1 MVRVFVLA
9 GTPGTGKKSI
19 GAKLAERCGVLVL
32 NLSSLAVERG
42 LIAAYDQE
50 RNSYIINEE
59 KVVDFIKNY
68 VPGLTCDVVFKTHYP
83 EVIPRD
89 LVHAVFLLRTHPL
102 VLEER
107 LLKRGW
113 SRRKVNE
120 NVMAEIL
127 GVVAYNAV
135 EAFGAEKVF
144 EFDSTSTNV
153 EDIAER
159 ICGIIRG
166 EISVEPG
173 VKIDWLLQ
181 LPFDVVKRFEDYEG
195 SSD

>member
-1 MVRVFVLA
+1 VVRVFVLA

-19 GAKLAERCGVLVL
+19 GTKLAERCGVLVL
-32 NLSSLAVERG
+32 NLSSLVVERG

-50 RNSYIINEE
+50 RNSYIVNEE

-68 VPGLTCDVVFKTHYP
+68 VSRLTCDVVFETHYP

-127 GVVAYNAV
+127 GVVASSAV

-144 EFDSTSTNV
+144 EFDSTSTSV

-173 VKIDWLLQ
+173 VKIDWLPQ